1 MHVLPCEYCEIFK
14 STFFNRTPSVAV
26 SVLYTMLAQADQDN
40 IMWVIFLQ
48 KHLCALRSNIA
59 RVIFMSN
66 FVSGIF

>member
-1 MHVLPCEYCEIFK
+1 MLSQTYLGNIEYLGNIWEI
-14 STFFNRTPSVAV
+14 
-26 SVLYTMLAQADQDN
+26 LYTMLAQADQDN

-59 RVIFMSN
+59 RVIFMSD

>member
-40 IMWVIFLQ
+40 IT
-48 KHLCALRSNIA
+48 
-59 RVIFMSN
+59 
-66 FVSGIF
+66 